1 MAAFFVALGRAT
13 PLIAAVLALAACN
26 TTSPMEIERPDPDA
40 VEAVENQLKA
50 DEVVAAA
57 MFGEADYKPIGF
69 VGALSAIRHG
79 TVVMNF
85 PAMGVKGLNGNMC
98 NYKHVGESNYEWRAS
113 SKWLGDWDGEVGRMV
128 YDALRSRGFDVAGD
142 PNAFF
147 DVGDERSRAQ
157 YQLGARLVEMKGN
170 GCQEH
175 TFWRAIPLDKY
186 SAEVQ
191 IEVDWIVYD
200 SLRKEEVATF
210 RTAGYGIQKN
220 PKSTGLADAFYDAWG
235 AATDRLA
242 NNADFAALLVKKED
256 DTQIARPVDGER
268 IFIAAQPLHESP
280 MREHM
285 GEILAATVT
294 IRVGGGHGTGYVIS
308 DDGYILTNQHVVGE
322 SDVATVIFNNGLE
335 LSAAVLRSHQA
346 RDVALLKA
354 PVSRVSSFPLR
365 TEYPEVSET
374 VYAVGSP
381 LDENLSSTV
390 TQGVVSAVRRA
401 ESNGLVWVQADVTV
415 NQGNSGGPLLDDKG
429 NVVAMT
435 SWGRV
440 ENGQMTGLNFFV
452 PIASAL
458 EFMNIQLGDQVS
470 SR

>member
-1 MAAFFVALGRAT
+1 
-13 PLIAAVLALAACN
+13 
-26 TTSPMEIERPDPDA
+26 MEIDRPVADASEA
-40 VEAVENQLKA
+40 VEAQAEA
-50 DEVVAAA
+50 DQVAAAA
-57 MFGEADYKPIGF
+57 MFGDADYKPIGF
-69 VGALSAIRHG
+69 AGALSAIRHG

-85 PAMGVKGLNGNMC
+85 PAMGVKGLSGTMC
-98 NYKHVGESNYEWRAS
+98 NYKHVGESTYEWRAS

-128 YDALRSRGFDVAGD
+128 FDALRQRGFDVAGN

-147 DVGDERSRAQ
+147 DVGDERARAQ
-157 YQLGARLVEMKGN
+157 YQLGARLVDMKGN

-175 TFWRAIPLDKY
+175 TFWNAIPLDKY

-200 SLRKEEVATF
+200 TLRREEIATF
-210 RTAGYGIQKN
+210 RTSGYGIQKT
-220 PKSTGLADAFYDAWG
+220 PKSTGLTDAFFDAWG

-242 NNADFAALLVKKED
+242 NNPDFAALLVKDEG
-256 DTQIARPVDGER
+256 DTLIAQPTDGEP
-268 IFIAAQPLHESP
+268 IFISAQALHESP

-285 GEILAATVT
+285 RKILASTVT
-294 IRVGGGHGTGYVIS
+294 IRVGGGHGTGYLIS
-308 DDGYILTNQHVVGE
+308 DDGYILTNQHVVGN
-322 SDVATVIFNNGLE
+322 SDVATVIFNNGVE
-335 LSAAVLRSHQA
+335 LPASVLRSHQA

-354 PVSRVSSFPLR
+354 SVSRVSSLPLR
-365 TEYPEVSET
+365 TEYPEISET
-374 VYAVGSP
+374 VYAIGSP

-390 TQGVVSAVRRA
+390 TQGVVSAVRRF

-415 NQGNSGGPLLDDKG
+415 NQGNSGGPLVDENG

-435 SWGRV
+435 SWGRT
-440 ENGQMTGLNFFV
+440 NKGQLAGLNFFV

-458 EFMNIQLGDQVS
+458 EFMNIRLGDRIT